1 MRRSSRPRRRAA
13 SAGFTLLELLLSL
26 AIVAFIMGMIYEGLQ
41 TALRA
46 ADSGEALIDR
56 TSKVRVTH
64 EFLRHQLTRLLPL
77 AFSQDE
83 SRSVGLVFEGDGR
96 KIRYVGPMPG
106 YLGRGGPYVQELEIA
121 GGQLLFRHWLL
132 NGFDADKIIRN
143 DDDTLLLLD
152 GIRAASFAF
161 RTTDREG
168 KVTDWKDRWEEPQT
182 TPVMVRLKIDFKP
195 ETRLNWPDL
204 EAPTLVDANVNRQF
218 FQNQPFSPALNPG
231 NSQ

>member
-1 MRRSSRPRRRAA
+1 MNRQPPASRPHAA
-13 SAGFTLLELLLSL
+13 TGFTLLELLLSL
-26 AIVAFIMGMIYEGLQ
+26 GIVAFIMAMIYEGMQ

-46 ADSGEALIDR
+46 ADSGEAMIDR
-56 TSKVRVTH
+56 TSRIRVTH

-77 AFSQDE
+77 AFAQDE
-83 SRSVGLVFEGDGR
+83 SRSVGLVFEGDAR

-132 NGFDADKIIRN
+132 NGFDADKIQRN

-152 GIRAASFAF
+152 DIRSASFAF

-168 KVTDWKDRWEEPQT
+168 KVTDWTDRWEERQT

-195 ETRLNWPDL
+195 ESRLNWPDL

-218 FQNQPFSPALNPG
+218 FQNQPFTPALNPG